1 MTDLFNIPVTVIG
14 ASRGLGRT
22 IAETFHRL
30 GARVL
35 VTARGQ
41 AGLDALARDVPG
53 IRTLAGDASAPDT
66 PDKVF
71 AIQIPRILVLCG
83 GAIPP
88 CLPVHEMNWG
98 QFSTSWNNDVRMS
111 FHFLQAALNRPLPA
125 GTTIVTISSGAVVNG
140 SPISGGYAGAKR
152 MQIFMSSYAQK
163 ESDRAK
169 RGLRFLALSPAR
181 LMPET
186 DIGKAGVA
194 GYAAYAG
201 TTEAAF
207 LEMIGITQTTQ
218 QVADAVIDLIE
229 DAQPGGSFI
238 VSPDAVSVLS

>member
-1 MTDLFNIPVTVIG
+1 MTDLINLPVTIIG

-41 AGLDALARDVPG
+41 ADLDTLAREVPG
-53 IRTLAGDASAPDT
+53 IRTLACDASAPGT
-66 PDKVF
+66 PDKVL
-71 AIQIPRILVLCG
+71 AVQVPRILVLCG
-83 GAIPP
+83 GAM
-88 CLPVHEMNWG
+88 PVCEPFDAMDWEA
-98 QFSTSWNNDVRMS
+98 FSIHWDNDVRMS
-111 FHFLQAALNRPLPA
+111 FNFLQAALKRPLPA

-140 SPISGGYAGAKR
+140 SPISGGYARAKR

-163 ESDRAK
+163 ESDRAD

-186 DIGKAGVA
+186 DIGKAAVT
-194 GYAAYAG
+194 GYAAYTGA
-201 TTEAAF
+201 TEAAF
-207 LEMIGITQTTQ
+207 LEMIGATQTPQ
-218 QVADAVIDLIE
+218 QVADAILDLIE

-238 VSPDAVSVLS
+238 VSPDSVEVLN